1 MSPQLRLTRIPML
14 AVLACLA
21 LTAFVVAESSAA
33 TQIQRATRSCTP
45 PKYPGAGYFT
55 GKIRATNVGCAYA
68 KRFVRAYYRCRT
80 SSGRRPTGRCT
91 SRVLGFKCTERRGES
106 SAVEINARVTCNR
119 GAQRIVHT
127 YQQNIE

>member
-1 MSPQLRLTRIPML
+1 MSPNPRLIRIPML
-14 AVLACLA
+14 TVIACLA
-21 LTAFVVAESSAA
+21 LALAAAPSSAA
-33 TQIQRATRSCTP
+33 GRSCTP

-119 GAQRIVHT
+119 GTQRIVHT

>member
-1 MSPQLRLTRIPML
+1 MSPNPRLIRIPML
-14 AVLACLA
+14 TVIACLA
-21 LTAFVVAESSAA
+21 LALAATPSSAA
-33 TQIQRATRSCTP
+33 GRSCTP
-45 PKYPGAGYFT
+45 PTYPGSGYFT

-106 SAVEINARVTCNR
+106 SPVEINARVTCNR
-119 GAQRIVHT
+119 GTQRIVHT